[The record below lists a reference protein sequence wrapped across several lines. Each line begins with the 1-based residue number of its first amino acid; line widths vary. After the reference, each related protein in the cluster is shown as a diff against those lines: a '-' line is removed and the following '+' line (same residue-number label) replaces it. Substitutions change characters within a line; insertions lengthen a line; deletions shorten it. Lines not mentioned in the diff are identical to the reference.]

1 MADEVAMHP
10 SYLYVDPLPPFCFLF
25 GLVICKDPLLS
36 FGLVCRLKIDG
47 GEFKIHQR
55 FHGKTGCSSEKKA
68 SSGEVTTA
76 INL

>member
-10 SYLYVDPLPPFCFLF
+10 SYL
-25 GLVICKDPLLS
+25 
-36 FGLVCRLKIDG
+36 LKIDG